1 MLLDSLRLLL
11 GSFLCPD
18 YLCPSLS
25 LLQPIVHC
33 TTLPHVL
40 ADAPRSRIRT
50 THRLIPPSSMEYYL
64 TSISAGLEIEALIEI
79 GVKVRLHARG
89 KERLILGSWNDHVT
103 CTRKRGIEIC

>member
-1 MLLDSLRLLL
+1 
-11 GSFLCPD
+11 
-18 YLCPSLS
+18 
-25 LLQPIVHC
+25 
-33 TTLPHVL
+33 
-40 ADAPRSRIRT
+40 
-50 THRLIPPSSMEYYL
+50 MEYYL